1 MCYLAERL
9 KHIEVSKKNDLLFIC
24 EEVTRIIVG
33 LSKSILPKIEA
44 K

>member
-9 KHIEVSKKNDLLFIC
+9 KHIEVSKKNDWLFIC